1 MIQGLIVKGIGGF
14 YYVKTAEQIY
24 QCRARGIFRD
34 MGVTPMIGD
43 NVDIEVQDDGD
54 AVVDRIYPRKNEF
67 LRPPVSNIDM
77 MVVVAA
83 AARPK
88 PNTAVIDKLLVAA
101 EKSSVEIMVCINK
114 IDIADPQIVGGL
126 REIYERIYPLVL
138 ASGKTGEGIE
148 DLKKHLKGK
157 KSAFAGPSG
166 AGKSTLLNRLQ
177 PSIEAETGSVSS
189 KTKRGR
195 HTTRHVEIFDMDF
208 GGMVYDTPGFT
219 SFDTSDAGL
228 EELHFLFPE
237 MRPFIGKCRYDN
249 CRHLKEPDC
258 AVTAAVE
265 AGKISRSRYDSYTA
279 QYKDIEEKN
288 KY

>member
-1 MIQGLIVKGIGGF
+1 
-14 YYVKTAEQIY
+14 VKTAEQIY

>member
-1 MIQGLIVKGIGGF
+1 LIQGLIVKGIGGF

>member
-1 MIQGLIVKGIGGF
+1 MIKGLIVKGIGGF
-14 YYVKTAEQIY
+14 YYVKTDEQVY

-34 MGVTPMIGD
+34 QGVTPMIGD
-43 NVDIEVQDDGD
+43 IVDIEVQDDGD

-101 EKSSVEIMVCINK
+101 EKSSVEIMICINK
-114 IDIADPQIVGGL
+114 IDIAEPQIVAGL
-126 REIYERIYPLVL
+126 KEIYEKIYPLVL
-138 ASGKTGEGIE
+138 VSGKTGEGI
-148 DLKKHLKGK
+148 DGLKEHLAGK
-157 KSAFAGPSG
+157 RSAFAGPSG

-219 SFDTSDAGL
+219 SFDTSDADLG
-228 EELHFLFPE
+228 ELQFYFPE
-237 MRPFIGKCRYDN
+237 MRPYIGKCRYDN

>member
-195 HTTRHVEIFDMDF
+195 HTTRHE
-208 GGMVYDTPGFT
+208 T
-219 SFDTSDAGL
+219 L
-228 EELHFLFPE
+228 
-237 MRPFIGKCRYDN
+237 
-249 CRHLKEPDC
+249 
-258 AVTAAVE
+258 
-265 AGKISRSRYDSYTA
+265 
-279 QYKDIEEKN
+279 
-288 KY
+288 

>member
-1 MIQGLIVKGIGGF
+1 M
-14 YYVKTAEQIY
+14 KTAEQIY

>member
-1 MIQGLIVKGIGGF
+1 LIKGLIVKGIGGF
-14 YYVKTAEQIY
+14 YYVKTDEQVY

-34 MGVTPMIGD
+34 QGVTPMIGD
-43 NVDIEVQDDGD
+43 IVDIEVQDDGD

-101 EKSSVEIMVCINK
+101 EKSSVEIMICINK
-114 IDIADPQIVGGL
+114 IDIAEPQIVAGL
-126 REIYERIYPLVL
+126 KEIYEKIYPLVL
-138 ASGKTGEGIE
+138 VSGKTGEGI
-148 DLKKHLKGK
+148 DGLKEHLAGK
-157 KSAFAGPSG
+157 RSAFAGPSG

-219 SFDTSDAGL
+219 SFDTSDADLG
-228 EELHFLFPE
+228 ELQFYFPE
-237 MRPFIGKCRYDN
+237 MRPYIGKCRYDN